1 MTFFKESFCYIF
13 ISSVSIYS
21 FRRMGCN
28 CNQQTQV
35 TVIVL
40 LDTIFLGW
48 IVWWYTRAFGLGQNV
63 IILISVVMVSC
74 IISATISIVLAIK
87 NNQYKLLPFMI
98 GKCVIVGVTIA
109 YGMGFFLALGKIRC
123 DTWHENWNLCKPVMF
138 VQLWVFLWRYCK
150 GHSWTTVI
158 FLQPWLCVIIFT
170 MNMYTSKGIQDVTWK
185 FCWPSV
191 VLDDVMIDL
200 KHG

>member
-1 MTFFKESFCYIF
+1 
-13 ISSVSIYS
+13 
-21 FRRMGCN
+21 MGCN

-74 IISATISIVLAIK
+74 IISATISIVLAIRD
-87 NNQYKLLPFMI
+87 NQYKLLPFMI
-98 GKCVIVGVTIA
+98 GKCVIVGVSIA

-123 DTWHENWNLCKPVMF
+123 DTWHEN
-138 VQLWVFLWRYCK
+138 
-150 GHSWTTVI
+150 
-158 FLQPWLCVIIFT
+158 
-170 MNMYTSKGIQDVTWK
+170 
-185 FCWPSV
+185 
-191 VLDDVMIDL
+191 
-200 KHG
+200 

>member
-1 MTFFKESFCYIF
+1 
-13 ISSVSIYS
+13 
-21 FRRMGCN
+21 MGCN

-63 IILISVVMVSC
+63 IILMSVVMVSC

-87 NNQYKLLPFMI
+87 NNQYMLLPFMI
-98 GKCVIVGVTIA
+98 GKCVIVGVSIA

-123 DTWHENWNLCKPVMF
+123 DTWHEN
-138 VQLWVFLWRYCK
+138 
-150 GHSWTTVI
+150 
-158 FLQPWLCVIIFT
+158 
-170 MNMYTSKGIQDVTWK
+170 
-185 FCWPSV
+185 
-191 VLDDVMIDL
+191 
-200 KHG
+200 